1 MPAPYLG
8 LFAPMKAPG
17 ALRPDHKP
25 GPSWWTR
32 LRVRWKRL
40 ELDAALADGANPVRS
55 EELALRAQQLADPTT
70 RNRIATAIENV
81 FRLATIGPGPGAT
94 PAMSISGFDRYR
106 VAANQPELA
115 ALAGKLRAQGPH
127 AVRGLAMASVL
138 VEDAGSPL
146 YARSGVDRLE
156 PAVRAAVSA
165 LDP

>member
-8 LFAPMKAPG
+8 LFAPMKPPD

-25 GPSWWTR
+25 KPSWFTR

-40 ELDAALADGANPVRS
+40 ELDAALASGANPVKS
-55 EELALRAQQLADPTT
+55 EELALRAQQLAEPAT
-70 RNRIATAIENV
+70 RARIAARIENV
-81 FRLATIGPGPGAT
+81 FRLATTGPGPGAT
-94 PAMSISGFDRYR
+94 TAMSISGFDGYR
-106 VAANQPELA
+106 VAANQPALA
-115 ALAGKLRAQGPH
+115 ALAGKLRARGPH

-138 VEDAGSPL
+138 IEDASSPL

-156 PAVRAAVSA
+156 PAVREAISA